1 MPAWRTARHAVV
13 STPANITTLVKQDMP
28 FVLIDIRKTDR
39 ANEGFIQGA
48 MNIPSRIFDLS
59 LGYFPDD
66 RRAPIILYGDA
77 RDMED
82 VKELAVIAT
91 RAGFRNVTALQ
102 GGYEQ
107 FATANPHLI
116 KKGNIRLVRAKIP
129 FIARLRPGEIS
140 IEDFRKIA
148 EARPADVVILD
159 VREYDET
166 AAGMLKGAI
175 NVPASVLADR
185 LAELP
190 RDKRIV
196 IHCVTGVRAEMAHHT
211 LRGAG
216 GFNSQFLLA
225 NVKVTKD
232 GKYEI
237 SPR

>member
-1 MPAWRTARHAVV
+1 
-13 STPANITTLVKQDMP
+13 MP
-28 FVLIDIRKTDR
+28 FVLIDIRRTDR
-39 ANEGFIQGA
+39 AKEGFIQGA
-48 MNIPSRIFDLS
+48 MNLPSRIFDLS
-59 LGYFPDD
+59 FAYFPDD

-82 VKELAVIAT
+82 AKDLTVIAA
-91 RAGFRNVTALQ
+91 RAGFRNVSALQ
-102 GGYEQ
+102 GGYEK

-116 KKGNIRLVRAKIP
+116 KTGDIQLVRAKIP
-129 FIARLRPGEIS
+129 FVARLRPGEIS
-140 IEDFRKIA
+140 LEEFRKIA
-148 EARPADVVILD
+148 ETMPADVAILD

-166 AAGMLKGAI
+166 AAGMLKGALNI
-175 NVPASVLADR
+175 PASELANR

-216 GFNSQFLLA
+216 GFNSQFLFA

-237 SPR
+237 SPRD